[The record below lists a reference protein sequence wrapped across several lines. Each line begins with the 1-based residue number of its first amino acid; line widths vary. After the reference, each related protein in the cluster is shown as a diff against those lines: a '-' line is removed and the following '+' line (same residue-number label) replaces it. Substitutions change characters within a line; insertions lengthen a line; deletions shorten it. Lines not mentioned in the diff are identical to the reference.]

1 VNRGTKAMYEVLKRG
16 RLHNL
21 SVKCQ
26 LELLDSMGKPIILYG
41 CEKLGDLEIAKH
53 FSNIQ
58 FWYNHRYDKPYLFKI
73 SWIFLST
80 MKNDLL

>member
-1 VNRGTKAMYEVLKRG
+1 LSNGKNELVNRGTKAMYEVLKRG

-41 CEKLGDLEIAKH
+41 CEKLGDLEIAK
-53 FSNIQ
+53 
-58 FWYNHRYDKPYLFKI
+58 
-73 SWIFLST
+73 
-80 MKNDLL
+80 LLIGSI